1 MNSTSSLSFLD
12 KWKSSQAYQKGIAG
26 TCAVATTATIMF
38 PFDLIKNR
46 LQYQKSNN
54 IKYTGV
60 LNAFKII
67 IKEETIFGLFKGLN
81 VRLAYALPASFITFS
96 TLELSKSIINS
107 KNTDDNSK
115 NTAIITAISLWLLPR
130 TMQTVIRTPFDVIKQ
145 YLQLNRMFSSSS
157 SKAPSTTTRDIIKH
171 LYQEFGIFGLFRGIN
186 ISLLRDI
193 PFAACYFWLAS
204 PITLYI
210 QKQSILL
217 KDNIRTCRFIGGG
230 LA

>member
-67 IKEETIFGLFKGLN
+67 IKEETIFGLFSKPISSEEREVQDSFLD
-81 VRLAYALPASFITFS
+81 AYRSGNYA
-96 TLELSKSIINS
+96 
-107 KNTDDNSK
+107 
-115 NTAIITAISLWLLPR
+115 
-130 TMQTVIRTPFDVIKQ
+130 
-145 YLQLNRMFSSSS
+145 
-157 SKAPSTTTRDIIKH
+157 
-171 LYQEFGIFGLFRGIN
+171 
-186 ISLLRDI
+186 
-193 PFAACYFWLAS
+193 
-204 PITLYI
+204 
-210 QKQSILL
+210 
-217 KDNIRTCRFIGGG
+217 
-230 LA
+230 